1 MISKIITSI
10 KSFISAPVA
19 PVASLPII
27 TPVTNIGSPKPALAP
42 PYYTT
47 TIVIHATTEKE
58 MVCQLFDIYNRYL
71 DNRDKASTMSH
82 DTETHSWTA
91 KFEYTIKY

>member
-1 MISKIITSI
+1 MITKIISTI
-10 KSFISAPVA
+10 RTLIGAPIVPPVPTTVVIVDTPKST
-19 PVASLPII
+19 L
-27 TPVTNIGSPKPALAP
+27 TP

-71 DNRDKASTMSH
+71 DNRDKAPIMAH

-91 KFEYTIKY
+91 KFEYAINL